1 MKREKQLLLDEMEE
15 QMKQSGPFIVT
26 NYEKLSAPAVYQ
38 FRREVE
44 AVGGY
49 YEVVRKRMFILAAQR
64 LGIEFDSASLP
75 GHVGLVLGAKD
86 PIEAA
91 KVVQKFN
98 KKEGEFFTFLGG
110 FVEGQK
116 TSREDVQKLA
126 SLPSREQ
133 LQAQILALF
142 EAPMSNVVGIMD
154 SVLASVVRCV
164 EGKIQKEPK

>member
-15 QMKQSGPFIVT
+15 QIKQSGPFIVT
-26 NYEKLSAPAVYQ
+26 NYEKLSAPMVYN

-49 YEVVRKRMFILAAQR
+49 YEVVRKRMFMLAVKR
-64 LGIEFDSASLP
+64 LGIEFDSAALP

-91 KVVQKFN
+91 KLVQKFN

-110 FVEGQK
+110 YVVGKK
-116 TSREDVQKLA
+116 TSKEDVQ
-126 SLPSREQ
+126 
-133 LQAQILALF
+133 
-142 EAPMSNVVGIMD
+142 
-154 SVLASVVRCV
+154 
-164 EGKIQKEPK
+164 